1 MRNYL
6 LDGDIFIDNRVKK
19 ASSVLSCIEEQWMF
33 MVEAMI
39 NCKDA
44 INSID
49 DIVHIS
55 SALEIILDRKKKEL
69 DEIKEYYYHYE
80 TIVSEFDNNV
90 DSKINKIFVDML
102 LKLRELRPDEITV
115 DSNYHDYDYNDYG
128 NGNPEQ
134 GAYDIVENT
143 YHPSF
148 ANVFRYGD
156 VEDVLRKQYNAL
168 MSTGELDE
176 DETLDGYVY
185 KVITD
190 GDVHFET
197 TFEKVTSE
205 MINLIPYVGQ
215 AKEIIEALTGKDL
228 ISGQEIDTATQVI
241 NILTLGA
248 GVGGLFDGFDKAATL
263 FTKEGIV
270 EFGKDTIE
278 EFVENI
284 KNYVADKFKTTV
296 ENVTVDMVVK
306 TMQEMGC
313 SDEIISRVK
322 IAYSVITS
330 GLVQKGVNS
339 AIDAYLSV
347 NNG

>member
-19 ASSVLSCIEEQWMF
+19 ASSVLSCIEDQWMF

-49 DIVHIS
+49 GIVRIS
-55 SALEIILDRKKKEL
+55 SALEIILDKKKKEL
-69 DEIKEYYYHYE
+69 DAIKEYYYHYE
-80 TIVSEFDNNV
+80 TIVSEFDNDV

-102 LKLRELRPDEITV
+102 LELRELRPDEITV
-115 DSNYHDYDYNDYG
+115 DSNYHDYDYDVD
-128 NGNPEQ
+128 NPVQ
-134 GAYDIVENT
+134 GTHEIVENT

-215 AKEIIEALTGKDL
+215 AKQIIETLTGKDL

-241 NILTLGA
+241 NILTFGA

-278 EFVENI
+278 DFVENI
-284 KNYVADKFKTTV
+284 KDYVADKFKTKV
-296 ENVTVDMVVK
+296 EDVTVDMVVE
-306 TMQEMGC
+306 TMKEMGC
-313 SDEIISRVK
+313 NDEIISRVK
-322 IAYSVITS
+322 IAYTVITS
-330 GLVQKGVNS
+330 GFVQKGVNS